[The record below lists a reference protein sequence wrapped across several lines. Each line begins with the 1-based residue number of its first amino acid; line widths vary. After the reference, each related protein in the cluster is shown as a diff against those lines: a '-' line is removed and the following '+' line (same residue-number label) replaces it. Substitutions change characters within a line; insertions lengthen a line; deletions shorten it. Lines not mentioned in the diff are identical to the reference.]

1 LVALDRV
8 RIADLGVVIGEAGG
22 AAGPSLAEQVPAL
35 IERDLNGLKP
45 GVVLRIQT
53 DTSLAPLQSMLFVD
67 QLVDVLKDRVIVHG
81 KESYRASVAR
91 HPSDG

>member
-1 LVALDRV
+1 
-8 RIADLGVVIGEAGG
+8 
-22 AAGPSLAEQVPAL
+22 
-35 IERDLNGLKP
+35 
-45 GVVLRIQT
+45 
-53 DTSLAPLQSMLFVD
+53 MFFVD